1 MFGLAGFLGLLVFG
15 ASVDV
20 SDLSGERLAADTG
33 DDKGDDDHPHDKA
46 PHDNGFLDLFGA
58 PGGASGTPDAPQQG
72 GWHGLVG
79 SGANGALIGDPQDN
93 PSGIDS
99 DATQHAADAN
109 TAGGGSDN
117 IIYFAGDGD
126 DELNGEMGHDTLVGE
141 GGDDEL
147 LGRSGDD
154 SLRGGDGNDWLIAG
168 GGNDSLDGGSGD
180 DSLMGGR
187 GDDMVIGG
195 AGSDIVNGSDGDDR
209 LYGVSSADHAGKIV
223 DDAAQDFLNG
233 SGGDDHLMIGAGD
246 NAHGGAGA
254 DRFTLG
260 DWMEN
265 AGPAVIEDFDA
276 AEDELVV
283 VYDDSAHPA
292 PSLGLEA
299 DPDNAG
305 NMILTLDGMALA
317 ELHHPAG
324 LDLGQV
330 VLMPASGMTLPA
342 AAAT

>member
-20 SDLSGERLAADTG
+20 SDMFGERLAAEDQ
-33 DDKGDDDHPHDKA
+33 GDDDHPHDQA

-58 PGGASGTPDAPQQG
+58 PGGASGTPDAPQQV
-72 GWHGLVG
+72 GWQGLAD
-79 SGANGALIGDPQDN
+79 SALTGDPQDN
-93 PSGIDS
+93 PSGIGS
-99 DATQHAADAN
+99 NVTQHAADAG
-109 TAGGGSDN
+109 TAGNGSDN
-117 IIYFAGDGD
+117 IIYFAGEGD
-126 DELNGEMGHDTLVGE
+126 DDLNGDMGQDTLAGE

-154 SLRGGDGNDWLIAG
+154 SLRGGGGNDWLIAG
-168 GGNDSLDGGSGD
+168 GGDDSLDGGSGD
-180 DSLMGGR
+180 DSLMGGS

-195 AGSDIVNGSDGDDR
+195 TGSDIVNGSDGDDR

-233 SGGDDHLMIGAGD
+233 STGDDHLMIGAGD
-246 NAHGGAGA
+246 NAHGGSGA

-260 DWMEN
+260 DWMEG

-276 AEDELVV
+276 GEDELVV

-317 ELHHPAG
+317 ELHQPAG

-330 VLMPASGMTLPA
+330 ALVPASGITLPA